1 MKKTLFILGCYVLA
15 MTSCASPEERA
26 STSTAT
32 TSETPATTTEA
43 ATTETAAPVSTV
55 KSDGEKLIAKSDCIG
70 CHNKVQKVIG
80 PAYVDIAAKYPL
92 TEENINH
99 LADKVI
105 QGGKGVWGEI
115 PMTPH
120 ASLSKDDAKSMVKY
134 ILSLK
139 K

>member
-1 MKKTLFILGCYVLA
+1 MLGCFVLA
-15 MTSCASPEERA
+15 MASCSSPEERA
-26 STSTAT
+26 ATSTAT
-32 TSETPATTTEA
+32 TSETPATTAET
-43 ATTETAAPVSTV
+43 ATTETAAPASTV

-92 TEENINH
+92 NDENVDH
-99 LADKVI
+99 LAQKVI
-105 QGGKGVWGEI
+105 EGGKGVWGEI

>member
-15 MTSCASPEERA
+15 MASCSSPEERA
-26 STSTAT
+26 SSAST
-32 TSETPATTTEA
+32 TTTE
-43 ATTETAAPVSTV
+43 TTSTSGTKDTTAETAAPAA
-55 KSDGEKLIAKSDCIG
+55 KGEGEKLIAKSDCIG

-92 TEENINH
+92 NEENINH

-105 QGGKGVWGEI
+105 SGGKGVWGEI

-120 ASLSKDDAKSMVKY
+120 ASLSKDDAKKMVSY

>member
-1 MKKTLFILGCYVLA
+1 MKKTLFILGCYLLA
-15 MTSCASPEERA
+15 VASSCSSPEERSS
-26 STSTAT
+26 STST
-32 TSETPATTTEA
+32 TTTE
-43 ATTETAAPVSTV
+43 TTAAEDATAKPAVPEV
-55 KSDGEKLIAKSDCIG
+55 KGEGEKLIAKSDCIG

-92 TEENINH
+92 NEENVNL
-99 LADKVI
+99 LADKI
-105 QGGKGVWGEI
+105 INGGKGVWGEI

-120 ASLSKDDAKSMVKY
+120 ASLSKDDAKKMVSY

>member
-1 MKKTLFILGCYVLA
+1 MKSTLFILACFVMA
-15 MTSCASPEERA
+15 MASCSSPEDHA
-26 STSTAT
+26 SS
-32 TSETPATTTEA
+32 ATTTTTESTA
-43 ATTETAAPVSTV
+43 DATAKTETAAPAAKTA
-55 KSDGEKLIAKSDCIG
+55 GEKLIAKSDCIG

-92 TEENINH
+92 NDENINH

-105 QGGKGVWGEI
+105 KGGKGVWGEI

-120 ASLSKDDAKSMVKY
+120 ASLSKDDAKQMVTY
-134 ILSLK
+134 ILGLK

>member
-1 MKKTLFILGCYVLA
+1 MKKTLLALGCLVLA
-15 MTSCASPEERA
+15 MASCSSPEER
-26 STSTAT
+26 SSTTSTT
-32 TSETPATTTEA
+32 TTTESPATTTETPA
-43 ATTETAAPVSTV
+43 AEAPAV
-55 KSDGEKLIAKSDCIG
+55 KGEGEKLIAKSDCIG

-92 TEENINH
+92 NDENVNH
-99 LADKVI
+99 LADKI
-105 QGGKGVWGEI
+105 IAGGKGVWGEV

-120 ASLSKDDAKSMVKY
+120 SALSKDDAKKMVSY

>member
-1 MKKTLFILGCYVLA
+1 MKNTLFILACFITVLA
-15 MTSCASPEERA
+15 SCGSPESR

-32 TSETPATTTEA
+32 TPETSSAPAASSSGSSE
-43 ATTETAAPVSTV
+43 
-55 KSDGEKLIAKSDCIG
+55 KSAGEKLIAKADCIG

-80 PAYVDIAAKYPL
+80 PAYEEIAAKYPL
-92 TEENINH
+92 NDDNVAH
-99 LADKVI
+99 LADKI
-105 QGGKGVWGEI
+105 ISGGKGVWGEV

-120 ASLSKDDAKSMVKY
+120 ASLSKDDAKEMVKY

>member
-15 MTSCASPEERA
+15 MASCASPEERA

-32 TSETPATTTEA
+32 TSETPATTTETT
-43 ATTETAAPVSTV
+43 TTETAAPVSSV

-92 TEENINH
+92 NEENINH